1 MEKLLKKEDILP
13 IALLMGWHNFISP
26 DGRFVCM
33 FHINAAPIVI
43 QEISSNKWLQM
54 NGSLSLYKATGLPT
68 LSQLN
73 THLLNRLVD
82 LYAQSE
88 SNKIITNSHAG

>member
-13 IALLMGWHNFISP
+13 IVLLMGWHNFVST

-33 FHINAAPIVI
+33 FHINATPIVV
-43 QEISSNKWLQM
+43 QETSSNKWLQM

-68 LSQLN
+68 FSQLN
-73 THLLNRLVD
+73 TRLLNRLVD
-82 LYAQSE
+82 LYVKSE
-88 SNKIITNSHAG
+88 TNKISSNSNP

>member
-13 IALLMGWHNFISP
+13 IVLLMGWHNFISE

-33 FHINAAPIVI
+33 LHINATPIVV
-43 QEISSNKWLQM
+43 QETSSTKWLQM

-68 LSQLN
+68 FSQLN
-73 THLLNRLVD
+73 TRLLNRLVD
-82 LYAQSE
+82 LYVKSE
-88 SNKIITNSHAG
+88 TNKISSNSNP